1 MLDEARN
8 ELEKMMRP
16 LHRILM
22 VAIAG
27 TMLAVPVAG
36 QKSDDQI
43 SPRSMELLRQGET
56 LLVTGRFAEAD
67 DVLESAL
74 AVDPRNRAAFVVM
87 ARVAQKQKLFGQAIR
102 FTNKALALEPRD
114 RDALAVQ
121 GEAMVELGAVPR
133 AKDNLVKLQ
142 KLCPSGCQQLAML
155 SAAISRGPTVA
166 AAKVPPSPKTN

>member
-1 MLDEARN
+1 
-8 ELEKMMRP
+8 MRL
-16 LHRILM
+16 LHRLM
-22 VAIAG
+22 LVGLAG
-27 TMLAVPVAG
+27 AMAATPVAS
-36 QKSDDQI
+36 QKADDQLHPK
-43 SPRSMELLRQGET
+43 SVELLRQGEA
-56 LLVTGRFAEAD
+56 LFAAGKFTEAD
-67 DVLESAL
+67 DALETAL

-142 KLCPSGCQQLAML
+142 KLCPSGCQQLAVL

-166 AAKVPPSPKTN
+166 VAKATPAPKTN

>member
-1 MLDEARN
+1 
-8 ELEKMMRP
+8 MRL
-16 LHRILM
+16 LHRIGL
-22 VAIAG
+22 VGLAG
-27 TMLAVPVAG
+27 AMLAAPVAS
-36 QKSDDQI
+36 QKPDDQI
-43 SPRSMELLRQGET
+43 HPRSIELMRQGET
-56 LLVTGRFAEAD
+56 LLATGKFAEAD
-67 DVLESAL
+67 DALETAL
-74 AVDPRNRAAFVVM
+74 AVDPRNRAAFVIM

-133 AKDNLVKLQ
+133 ARANLEKLQ

-166 AAKVPPSPKTN
+166 AAKPPPSPKTN

>member
-1 MLDEARN
+1 
-8 ELEKMMRP
+8 MRL
-16 LHRILM
+16 LHRL
-22 VAIAG
+22 
-27 TMLAVPVAG
+27 MLAGLAGALAATPVAS
-36 QKSDDQI
+36 QKSDDQLHPK
-43 SPRSMELLRQGET
+43 SVELLRQGEA
-56 LLVTGRFAEAD
+56 LLAAGKFVEAD
-67 DVLESAL
+67 DALETSL

-133 AKDNLVKLQ
+133 ARDNLVKLQ
-142 KLCPSGCQQLAML
+142 KLCPSGCQQLAVL

-166 AAKVPPSPKTN
+166 VAKAAPAPKTN

>member
-1 MLDEARN
+1 
-8 ELEKMMRP
+8 MRL
-16 LHRILM
+16 LHRIAL
-22 VAIAG
+22 VGLAG
-27 TMLAVPVAG
+27 AMLAAPVAG
-36 QKSDDQI
+36 QKPDDQI
-43 SPRSMELLRQGET
+43 HPRSIELMRQGET
-56 LLVTGRFAEAD
+56 LLAGGKFAEAD
-67 DVLESAL
+67 DALETAL

-133 AKDNLVKLQ
+133 ARANLEKLQ

-166 AAKVPPSPKTN
+166 AAKPPPSPKTN

>member
-1 MLDEARN
+1 
-8 ELEKMMRP
+8 MRL
-16 LHRILM
+16 LHRIAL
-22 VAIAG
+22 VGLAG
-27 TMLAVPVAG
+27 LAMAAPVAS
-36 QKSDDQI
+36 QKPDDQI
-43 SPRSMELLRQGET
+43 HPRSIELLRQGET
-56 LLVTGRFAEAD
+56 LLATGRFVEAD
-67 DVLESAL
+67 DALEAAL

-133 AKDNLVKLQ
+133 ARANLEKLQ

-166 AAKVPPSPKTN
+166 AAKPPPSPETN

>member
-1 MLDEARN
+1 MRRLPRIML
-8 ELEKMMRP
+8 
-16 LHRILM
+16 
-22 VAIAG
+22 VGIAG
-27 TMLAVPVAG
+27 AMLAAPVAS

-43 SPRSMELLRQGET
+43 LPRSMELLRQGET
-56 LLVTGRFAEAD
+56 LLATGRFEQAD
-67 DVLESAL
+67 DVLETSL
-74 AVDPRNRAAFVVM
+74 AVDPRNRTAFVVM
-87 ARVAQKQKLFGQAIR
+87 ARVAQKQKLFGKAIR
-102 FTNKALALEPRD
+102 FTNKALALEPGD

-133 AKDNLVKLQ
+133 AKDNLAKLQ

>member
-1 MLDEARN
+1 
-8 ELEKMMRP
+8 MRLSPRMVFLGVAAALVAAP
-16 LHRILM
+16 L
-22 VAIAG
+22 AS
-27 TMLAVPVAG
+27 
-36 QKSDDQI
+36 QKPDDQI
-43 SPRSMELLRQGET
+43 NPRSVELLRQAES
-56 LLVTGRFAEAD
+56 LLAAGKFVEAD
-67 DVLESAL
+67 DSLETAL
-74 AVDPRNRAAFVVM
+74 AIDPRNRAAFVVM

-133 AKDNLVKLQ
+133 ARDNLVKLQ

-166 AAKVPPSPKTN
+166 AAKPPSIPKTN

>member
-1 MLDEARN
+1 
-8 ELEKMMRP
+8 MRP
-16 LHRILM
+16 LQRILM
-22 VAIAG
+22 AALAG
-27 TMLAVPVAG
+27 AMLAAPVTG
-36 QKSDDQI
+36 QKPDDQI
-43 SPRSMELLRQGET
+43 NPRSVDLMRQGET
-56 LLVTGRFAEAD
+56 LLASGRFADAD
-67 DVLESAL
+67 DVLETAL
-74 AVDPRNRAAFVVM
+74 AVDPRNRTAFVVM

-155 SAAISRGPTVA
+155 SAAINRGPTVA
-166 AAKVPPSPKTN
+166 SAKVPPAPKTN

>member
-1 MLDEARN
+1 
-8 ELEKMMRP
+8 MRP
-16 LHRILM
+16 LHRIFI

-27 TMLAVPVAG
+27 TMLAAPVTG
-36 QKSDDQI
+36 QKPDDQI
-43 SPRSMELLRQGET
+43 SPRSMELLRQGES
-56 LLVTGRFAEAD
+56 LLAAGRFAEAD
-67 DVLESAL
+67 DVLETSL

-155 SAAISRGPTVA
+155 SAAITRGPTVA
-166 AAKVPPSPKTN
+166 SAKVPPTPKTN